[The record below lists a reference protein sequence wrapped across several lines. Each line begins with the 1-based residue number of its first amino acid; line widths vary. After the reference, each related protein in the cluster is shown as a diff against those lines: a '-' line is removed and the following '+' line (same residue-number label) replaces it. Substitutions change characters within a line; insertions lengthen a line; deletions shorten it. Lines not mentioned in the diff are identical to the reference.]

1 VVDYGPEWPPFKETG
16 NSRETA
22 AVGQFPT
29 SFFLEVNNIKKKE
42 ILRIFILFIT
52 ITQLFFC
59 GKLAAA
65 LCLQGFQR
73 FERVSVRRGLTVRC
87 LRTSWG

>member
-1 VVDYGPEWPPFKETG
+1 MVDYGPEWPPFKETG
-16 NSRETA
+16 NSRETV

-42 ILRIFILFIT
+42 ILRIFILFIA

-65 LCLQGFQR
+65 LYLHGFQPL
-73 FERVSVRRGLTVRC
+73 ERVSVRRGLIVRC